1 MILCYSLK
9 TITENVFRGMNSL
22 KRVTIKDVAR
32 SATVSPATV
41 SRVLNGQPYI
51 REETRQQVLQAVAEL
66 DYTPDKRAQALRK
79 RKTGIIGIIMPD
91 ISNPFFSLLVRGVEH
106 EAHTQGYSVLICD
119 SENSLEGE
127 QHALRTLFG
136 ERADGVILTS
146 VVADNVHLESFVR
159 KGVPLVIADRR
170 IAGLKAPAVIVD
182 GVQDG
187 YRLTQ
192 YLIKLGY
199 REIAFIQGPA
209 EVSTAADRFA
219 GYRQGLADQGLMSNE
234 DYLVRGDYTFEG
246 GCEATR
252 NLLSRGRPQAIIA
265 SNDMMAIGALY
276 ALQERGLQVPGE
288 IGVAGFDNIPLA
300 TWVHPRLTT
309 VEIPAYLMGQEA
321 MRLLASC
328 MGGRAISSATK
339 LLKTRLVKGQ
349 SCRSLSVDR
358 REVPR

>member
-1 MILCYSLK
+1 M
-9 TITENVFRGMNSL
+9 
-22 KRVTIKDVAR
+22 
-32 SATVSPATV
+32 
-41 SRVLNGQPYI
+41 
-51 REETRQQVLQAVAEL
+51 LQAVAEL
-66 DYTPDKRAQALRK
+66 DYTPDKRAQTLRK

-106 EAHTQGYSVLICD
+106 EAHTRSYSVLICD

-127 QHALRTLFG
+127 KHALRTLLG

-146 VVADNVHLESFVR
+146 VVADDAHLESFVR

-170 IAGLKAPAVIVD
+170 MAGLKVPAVIVD
-182 GVQDG
+182 GLQDG

-192 YLIKLGY
+192 YLVELGY
-199 REIAFIQGPA
+199 CEIAFIQGPA
-209 EVSTAADRFA
+209 EVSTATDRFA
-219 GYRQGLADQGLMSNE
+219 GYRRSLADQDLTINE
-234 DYLVRGDYTFEG
+234 DYLARGGYTFEG

-252 NLLSRGRPQAIIA
+252 SLLSRGRPQAIIA

-276 ALQERGLQVPGE
+276 ALQERGLQVPQE

-300 TWVHPRLTT
+300 AWVHPRLTT

-328 MGGRAISSATK
+328 MGGQAIPPSTK
-339 LLKTRLVKGQ
+339 LLTTRLVKGQ
-349 SCRSLSVDR
+349 SCRSLSVDGPE
-358 REVPR
+358 EVPR